1 MTVKQFVRLAIQE
14 DIKKGD
20 HSALACIPETAKG
33 GAQLLIKED
42 GIIAGIEIAKQIFE
56 EFDTSFEF
64 EQILN
69 DGDFVKKS
77 EIAFKVHGSSQILL
91 GAERLV
97 LNVMQRMSAIATLT
111 HKYVKAIEGLPTKV
125 LDTRKTTP
133 LIRFLEKEAVKIGG
147 GVNHRMGLYDMI
159 MLKDNHIDFA
169 GSIEEAILQTNQYL
183 KNEKLN
189 LKIEI
194 ETRDLNEVK
203 KVLKVGQ
210 VHRIMLDNFSY
221 TDLTTAV
228 KLIDGKYETEASG
241 GINLDTVRHYAEC
254 GVDYVSVG
262 ALTHSVQNMDL
273 SLKAI

>member
-1 MTVKQFVRLAIQE
+1 MTITQFVKLATQE
-14 DIKKGD
+14 DIKEGD
-20 HSALACIPETAKG
+20 HSALACIPKNAKG
-33 GAQLLIKED
+33 GAQLLVKED
-42 GIIAGIEIAKQIFE
+42 GIIAGIEIAKQIFT
-56 EFDTSFEF
+56 EFDPSFEF
-64 EQILN
+64 GQYSS
-69 DGDFVKKS
+69 DGDFVKKG
-77 EIAFKVHGSSQILL
+77 EIAFKVHGASQTLL

-111 HKYVKAIEGLPTKV
+111 QKYVKAIEGLPTKV

-133 LIRFLEKEAVKIGG
+133 LIRFLEKEAVRIGG
-147 GVNHRMGLYDMI
+147 GHNHRMGLYDMI

-169 GSIEEAILQTNQYL
+169 GGIKEAILQTNQYL
-183 KNEKLN
+183 KNEKLD
-189 LKIEI
+189 LKIEV

-203 KVLKVGQ
+203 EVLKVGQ

-228 KLIDGKYETEASG
+228 KLIDGEFKTEASG
-241 GINLDTVRHYAEC
+241 GINLETVRHYAEC

-262 ALTHSVQNMDL
+262 ALTHSVHNMDL